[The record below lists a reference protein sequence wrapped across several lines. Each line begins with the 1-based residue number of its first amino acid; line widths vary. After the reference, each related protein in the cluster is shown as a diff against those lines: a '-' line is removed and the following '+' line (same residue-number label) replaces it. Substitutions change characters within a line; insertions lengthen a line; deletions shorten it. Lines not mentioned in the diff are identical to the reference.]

1 MKKILIIASI
11 LVVLVFAGIYF
22 LSLDNDV
29 PTLVGPYI
37 VGEIVAVS
45 DNRILIAEGI
55 EGEEYTGELDELIGN
70 AIWLS
75 IEDETELVDIDG
87 KTVSFEELIVGSRVE
102 AWVSDEILLS
112 YPAQG
117 GARKI
122 LLIDRHQEQEVLAC
136 YVGGCSGE
144 LCTNDPEVASTCEL
158 LPGMECLGTGM
169 SCQAVAGECTWIL
182 SEEAA
187 RCFMDVEREM
197 GESVRE
203 TRIGYLFEKA
213 EALLGQGY

>member
-1 MKKILIIASI
+1 MKKAFIIAFALII
-11 LVVLVFAGIYF
+11 LVLVGIYIWGA
-22 LSLDNDV
+22 DNGLA
-29 PTLVGPYI
+29 PTDEPYI

-45 DNRILIAEGI
+45 ENRVLIAEAV
-55 EGEEYTGELDELIGN
+55 EGEEYTGELDQLIGN

-75 IEDETELVDIDG
+75 VDDDTELIGIDG
-87 KTVSFEELIVGSRVE
+87 ETVSFDELTIGSRVE
-102 AWVSDEILLS
+102 AWAYDEILLS

-122 LLIDRHQEQEVLAC
+122 LLIERQEEQEVIAC

-169 SCQAVAGECTWIL
+169 SCEAVAGDCTWIL

-213 EALLGQGY
+213 EELLGEEY